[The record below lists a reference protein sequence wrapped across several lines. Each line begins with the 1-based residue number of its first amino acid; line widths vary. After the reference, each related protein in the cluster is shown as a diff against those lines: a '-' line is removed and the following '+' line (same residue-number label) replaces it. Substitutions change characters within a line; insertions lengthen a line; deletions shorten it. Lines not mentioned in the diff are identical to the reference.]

1 MPDIDAQV
9 IIQGVSNLPRDRF
22 INTLHFSEAAPV
34 SWDTFADG
42 LGPDLVGVWAGF
54 SASGPEFHI
63 YPSQVCNRAFEVRLY
78 NPDDAPP
85 RTPKIFTGT
94 LATVAASTA
103 LPTEVALC
111 LSYRTDKNAP
121 SKRGRIY
128 LGPFSIVSLATNNR
142 PTTATMNAILDLA
155 DDLSDLGAE
164 TVDWQ
169 LYSPKLDTRRRIE
182 FAWVDNEFDTQR
194 RRGIRSTARVQRAV
208 TG

>member
-34 SWDTFADG
+34 SWTIFAES
-42 LGPDLVGVWAGF
+42 LGPDLVAAWAAF
-54 SASGPEFHI
+54 SASDSSFHI

-78 NPDDAPP
+78 NPDDAVP
-85 RTPKIFTGT
+85 RTPRIFTGT
-94 LATVAASTA
+94 LATVTASTA

-128 LGPFSIVSLATNNR
+128 LGPFSIVSLAINNR
-142 PTTATMNAILDLA
+142 PTTGTMDKLLNLA
-155 DDLSDLGAE
+155 DTLSDLGAD

-169 LYSPKLDTRRRIE
+169 LYSPKLGTRRRIE

-194 RRGIRSTARVQRAV
+194 RRGIRSTSRVQRAV